1 VVLTFDGLMNRMAG
15 LEAFKEAVRTYKVED
30 ELDFEAETKRLL
42 QMGYVRNYQVE
53 MPGEFAVRGGILDIY
68 PLTEKIRCVLKCGE
82 IPLIPYEALRRRASV
97 P

>member
-1 VVLTFDGLMNRMAG
+1 MVLTFDGLMNRMAG
-15 LEAFKEAVRTYKVED
+15 HEAFKEAVRTYKVED

-68 PLTEKIRCVLKCGE
+68 PLTEE
-82 IPLIPYEALRRRASV
+82 NPLRRNE
-97 P
+97 